1 MIGWTAQQVA
11 EAAGARLVQAPPN
24 PVHPGHTGPSHAVIA
39 TDAVTPGALFVGLPG
54 ANVDGGT
61 FAAKALVQGAWG
73 VLVRTEHAV
82 GAAGAIPGA
91 VIAADDPL
99 IALQTLATAWRREL
113 GRGGATVIGV
123 TGSTGKTT
131 TKELLAA
138 MGRTVV
144 PTHAT
149 AKNFNTEIGL
159 PLTVLGAPAG
169 TRLLVLEMAMR
180 GAGQIAELARIAEP
194 EVGIV
199 VNVGPA
205 HLEQL
210 GSIEAIAAEKGSLL
224 DHLPAGGTAIVPADE
239 PLLSGHRREGVQ
251 WVTFGPGGDHPVEA
265 LPESLGLADRPAHVQ
280 LDAAAALAAIRAAGV
295 EPKGPLDALPGAGRG
310 GELVG
315 VGGSTILDDCYNANP
330 MSMRAALLDL
340 SRRQAPRRVAVLGDM
355 LELGPQEAARHAELG
370 VQAGEAGVA
379 LLATVGP
386 RAAAAA
392 SGFPGDVLRFDT
404 ATAAAQALPSL
415 IEPGDAV
422 LVKGSRGVG
431 LEVVVDALV
440 VSQRET
446 F

>member
-1 MIGWTAQQVA
+1 MIGWTPQQVA

-24 PVHPGHTGPSHAVIA
+24 PEHPGHTGPSHAVIA

-54 ANVDGGT
+54 TNVDGGK
-61 FAAKALVQGAWG
+61 FAAKALMQGAWG

-82 GAAGAIPGA
+82 AATGAIPGA

-99 IALQTLATAWRREL
+99 LALQALATAWRREL
-113 GRGGATVIGV
+113 GRGGATVIGI

-138 MGRTVV
+138 MGRSVA

-149 AKNFNTEIGL
+149 AKNFNTEIGM
-159 PLTVLGAPAG
+159 PLTILGAPGG

-194 EVGIV
+194 EIGIV

-224 DHLPAGGTAIVPADE
+224 DHLPEGGTAIAPANE
-239 PLLSGHRREGVQ
+239 PLLAGHRREGVR
-251 WVTFGPGGDHPVEA
+251 WVTFGPGGESTVEA
-265 LPESLGLADRPAHVQ
+265 LPTALGLDARPAHVQ
-280 LDAAAALAAIRAAGV
+280 LDAAAALAAIRAAGL
-295 EPKGPLDALPGAGRG
+295 EPTGPLDALPGAGRG
-310 GELVG
+310 DALRG
-315 VGGSTILDDCYNANP
+315 VAGSTIVDDCYNANP
-330 MSMRAALLDL
+330 MSMHAALTDL
-340 SRRQAPRRVAVLGDM
+340 SRRDAPRKVAVLGDM
-355 LELGPQEAARHAELG
+355 LELGTEEAARHAALG
-370 VQAGEAGVA
+370 AQAEAAGVG

-392 SGFPGDVLRFDT
+392 EGFSGAVLQFDT
-404 ATAAAQALPSL
+404 AAAAAQALPSI

-440 VSQRET
+440 VSQRES